1 MMRPGV
7 LKAAHTVDERFMM
20 EALKEAEKALEK
32 DEVPVGAVVVHEGRI
47 IARAHNQNILLK
59 DPTAHAEIVA
69 ITAAAAALQSER
81 LLTAELY
88 VTIEPCAMCAG
99 ALVLARVK
107 RIIYGVDDPK
117 AGACG
122 SVINVAHHKKLN
134 HRIPTTSGI
143 LQKECRTI
151 IQEFFRRKRQ
161 KEN

>member
-1 MMRPGV
+1 M
-7 LKAAHTVDERFMM
+7 L
-20 EALKEAEKALEK
+20 EALKEAAKALEK
-32 DEVPVGAVVVHEGRI
+32 DEVPVGAVIVQEGKI

-59 DPTAHAEIVA
+59 DPTAHAEMVA
-69 ITAAAAALQSER
+69 ITEASAMLQTDR
-81 LLTAELY
+81 LLDTELY

-107 RIIYGVDDPK
+107 RIVYGADDPK

-143 LQKECRTI
+143 LEKECRTI

>member
-1 MMRPGV
+1 MTTASSDEIWMREAIIEAQ
-7 LKAAHTVDERFMM
+7 KA
-20 EALKEAEKALEK
+20 EAMA
-32 DEVPVGAVVVHEGRI
+32 EVPIGAVAVVNDVI

-59 DPTAHAEIVA
+59 DPTAHAEMVV
-69 ITAAAAALQSER
+69 ITEAAAALQSER
-81 LLTAELY
+81 LREAELY

-107 RIIYGVDDPK
+107 RIVYGVCDPK

-122 SVINVAHHKKLN
+122 SVINVADHKKLN

-143 LQKECRTI
+143 LKKECRAI
-151 IQEFFRRKRQ
+151 IQEFFRKKRQ